1 MHMFACTLLVTF
13 FVASHIA
20 WVWEREC
27 AYIEHAL
34 SKWYEAF
41 WGKTQE
47 QNHAGLAQSG
57 QYHTTW
63 SGLLH
68 FCTSKDEMK
77 MSFISLSLFIIMLS
91 ITLVGSMQAL
101 IQIRYFIKCAINV
114 RPLSCW
120 SLYMM

>member
-1 MHMFACTLLVTF
+1 MRPFGVKPKNKTMR
-13 FVASHIA
+13 A
-20 WVWEREC
+20 WPK
-27 AYIEHAL
+27 ADNIIP
-34 SKWYEAF
+34 
-41 WGKTQE
+41 
-47 QNHAGLAQSG
+47 